1 MVGLDIQ
8 RPDRHRDQG
17 FSRPLQFLETL
28 MVCSDYLHLTKALA
42 KVSLSQLPFQILLA
56 PTSFIFTA
64 NPALPSLLSS
74 LTSIPQTVLASYHR
88 LFGRLII
95 VPMLCG
101 HGIFYLLFYVQSA
114 HPLFGT
120 LLAKRIRD
128 LDVQCG
134 LAALATALLV
144 LIFGRST
151 LWQLRSLQWPG
162 LRSAQ
167 ERRRVF
173 YIGHLVLV
181 GALLAL
187 AYSHVIY
194 ARPYVLEAIGVSIAN
209 LVYCWLIVGRKK
221 T

>member
-1 MVGLDIQ
+1 M
-8 RPDRHRDQG
+8 
-17 FSRPLQFLETL
+17 
-28 MVCSDYLHLTKALA
+28 
-42 KVSLSQLPFQILLA
+42 LLA
-56 PTSFIFTA
+56 PTSFIFTS

-74 LTSIPQTVLASYHR
+74 LTSIPQTTLAPYHR

-95 VPMLCG
+95 VPLLCG
-101 HGIFYLLFYVQSA
+101 HGILYLLFYVQSS

-162 LRSAQ
+162 LRSAE

-209 LVYCWLIVGRKK
+209 LVYCWLLVGKRK